1 MPSQELDSHRY
12 TRFKIQGGKG
22 EIIIVTDALKTF
34 YTMFYIAFPQVT
46 LIMIIQQRYFNSN

>member
-1 MPSQELDSHRY
+1 MASQELETHRC
-12 TRFKIQGGKG
+12 TRLKIQGGKG

-34 YTMFYIAFPQVT
+34 YITFPQVT